1 MAPTHPWTFRPRFR
15 RNAFGWRSQPAMQ
28 RIEEAVAE
36 IKDVAAHDP
45 ALAAEGAVIF
55 FEKLSPAIAQ
65 VDSSSGA
72 IRGTVNRA
80 IAELTTIIGAAPASE
95 AQRATWLQRLWDAGE
110 ADDIPYLEAL
120 GDHWGAACGSV
131 EVASEQADRLLV
143 GLREAWEG
151 PKKEQRSFT
160 GESHCLSALL
170 AAERYEEVL
179 AWVEKAPYTMWSY
192 VKFGVKALVAM
203 GQPEEAVAYAE
214 ARSEGRRS
222 PAVAYACETI
232 LRDAGMEEEA
242 YANYAFVVHEHGSY
256 LSWFRGVAKAYPAI
270 PKARVLADLVAHT
283 PGKEGKW
290 FAAAR
295 SAKLYDEAIRLVQR
309 SPGEPKTLMKAAK
322 AETSKRPKFAVQ
334 AGLAALRWQVE
345 GHGYKAV
352 ANDARDAFAIAMRAA
367 EAAGEVEAVRAQVR
381 AWVENPPQGENKM
394 VRMLRECLGEER

>member
-55 FEKLSPAIAQ
+55 LEKLSPAIAQ

-72 IRGTVNRA
+72 IGRTVNWA
-80 IAELTTIIGAAPASE
+80 IFELARIIGAAPASSE
-95 AQRATWLQRLWDAGE
+95 QRETWLQRLWDAGE
-110 ADDIPYLEAL
+110 ADEIPYLEAL
-120 GDHWGAACGSV
+120 GDAWGLACGSV

-151 PKKEQRSFT
+151 PKKGQRSFT

-179 AWVEKAPYTMWSY
+179 EWVEKAPYTMWHD

-203 GQPEEAVAYAE
+203 GRPLDAVAYAE
-214 ARSEGRRS
+214 EKSGTSDS
-222 PAVAYACETI
+222 PGVAHACEAI

-242 YANYAFVVHEHGSY
+242 YANYAFVVHEHASY
-256 LSWFRGVAKAYPAI
+256 LNWFRGVTKAYPTI

-295 SAKLYDEAIRLVQR
+295 SAKLYDEAIRLVQI
-309 SPGEPKTLMKAAK
+309 SPCEPKTLMKAAR
-322 AETSKRPKFAVQ
+322 AETLKRPKFAVE

-352 ANDARDAFAIAMRAA
+352 ANDARDAFAITMRAA

-381 AWVENPPQGENKM
+381 AWVENPPKGENKM
-394 VRMLRECLGEER
+394 VRKLRECLGEER